1 MSVSESIDLPHFN
14 DYWRVIRARFGIILT
29 LFILTFG
36 TGYFVSAFVLQKQ
49 YGGTVDIRVFKQDK
63 DVQVFS
69 QSDRNAFDPIF
80 FESERSTIE
89 SKEIL
94 YPVIKKLNLVE
105 KWSQRYLH
113 GERLL
118 REDEVY
124 GILLGR
130 HLKVEPQRGSNII
143 QITGISEEMEEAPL
157 LANTIAETY
166 IGVRTK
172 NEKDRINRGLDNVA
186 DQIEKQRTIVT
197 DAKKKVDDMR
207 LQLGVDIIPGTQ
219 NESQLLDQE
228 LEGKQKQLD
237 DARQD
242 AVARRVRYE
251 QLKNLST
258 EDLIDTLPSLGL
270 NDANID
276 QIRQQELQGSA
287 NIQSLLKG
295 GFGEEHP
302 RVQSLRAAV
311 GRAQEQLKS
320 LAEGKRRALLIDLNV
335 SEEKLKLLE
344 ADVAS
349 LRDKLRQEKSDKMAP
364 FQEAVKERDR
374 QQYILDQYEIR
385 YKQENLDQQSPSQ
398 PATVISPANTNPNPV
413 RPILWLNITL
423 SGVAGLLLGLSVAF
437 FIEYLDTSVK
447 SLNDVEKTLGVP
459 VLGIIP
465 RGVKPLNKEPKD
477 TPHAESYRILRA
489 RIDLQAHSGP
499 GNTLTMISGGPGEGK
514 STTLF
519 NLAHVCAEAGQSV
532 IILDADLRRP
542 SQHTILDI
550 ASGPGLADHLIRGVP
565 IADLIRETAIPN
577 LHIIPAGEDAHDA
590 ISRFDNQ
597 VLREIIVELKEKY
610 QVIFIDSPPALG
622 VSDASVIAH
631 EVDKVVMVIQ
641 HRRYPREISIRTKKA
656 IEEVQG
662 NLVGVALNS
671 VATNSDE
678 GYYYYGAYAD
688 YYNNPK
694 NRKKKK
700 KGSSLQPRPAPPL
713 PPGTT
718 PPPTPPSQP
727 DEF

>member
-1 MSVSESIDLPHFN
+1 MAVSETIDLPHFN
-14 DYWRVIRARFGIILT
+14 DYWRVVRARFGIILT
-29 LFILTFG
+29 LFTITFA

-69 QSDRNAFDPIF
+69 QADRNAFDPVF
-80 FESERSTIE
+80 FESERATIE

-94 YPVIKKLNLVE
+94 YPVIKKLNLTD

-124 GILLGR
+124 LILLKG
-130 HLKVEPQRGSNII
+130 HLKIDPQRGSNIV
-143 QITGISEEMEEAPL
+143 QITGMSEEMDEAPV
-157 LANTIAETY
+157 LANTVAETY
-166 IGVRTK
+166 INVRTK
-172 NEKDRINRGLDNVA
+172 NEQDRINRGLNNVA
-186 DQIEKQRTIVT
+186 DQIQDQKNIVEA
-197 DAKKKVDDMR
+197 AKKKVDELR
-207 LQLGVDIIPGTQ
+207 LQLGLDITPGSGGD
-219 NESQLLDQE
+219 SQLLDQE
-228 LEGKQKQLD
+228 LEAKQKQLD

-242 AVARRVRYE
+242 AVARRVRYS
-251 QLKNLST
+251 QLKDLST
-258 EDLIDTLPSLGL
+258 EDLIDTLPALGL
-270 NDANID
+270 NDPTID
-276 QIRQQELQGSA
+276 QLRQQELQGTS
-287 NIQSLLKG
+287 NLQTLLKG
-295 GFGEEHP
+295 GFGEDHP
-302 RVQSLRAAV
+302 RVQSLRASIAKV
-311 GRAQEQLKS
+311 QEQLKA

-335 SEEKLKLLE
+335 SEEKLKDLQTGV
-344 ADVAS
+344 DT
-349 LRDKLRQEKSDKMAP
+349 LRNQLRQEKSDKMAP

-398 PATVISPANTNPNPV
+398 PATIISHASASPNPI

-423 SGVAGLLLGLSVAF
+423 SGVAGLVLGLSVAF
-437 FIEYLDTSVK
+437 FLEYLDTSVK

-465 RGVKPLNKEPKD
+465 RGVQALNREPKD

-499 GNTLTMISGGPGEGK
+499 GNTLTMLSGGPGEGK

-519 NLAHVCAEAGQSV
+519 NLGYVCAEAGQSV
-532 IILDADLRRP
+532 IIVDADLRRP
-542 SQHTILDI
+542 SQHTLFDI
-550 ASGPGLADHLIRGVP
+550 AVGPGLSDHLTQNVP
-565 IADLIRETAIPN
+565 IGGLVKETNIPN
-577 LHIIPAGEDAHDA
+577 LHVITAGEESHDA

-597 VLREIIVELKEKY
+597 TLRAIITELKERY
-610 QVIFIDSPPALG
+610 QVILIDSPPALG

-631 EVDKVVMVIQ
+631 EVDKVIMVIQ

-662 NLVGVALNS
+662 NLIGVALNS
-671 VATNSDE
+671 VATSSEE

-688 YYNNPK
+688 YYSAK
-694 NRKKKK
+694 GKKKRRKKQ
-700 KGSSLQPRPAPPL
+700 GGHRPPPRPASSD
-713 PPGTT
+713 T
-718 PPPTPPSQP
+718 PEGKDQHE
-727 DEF
+727 EF